1 MILILGSPLHAGLS
15 ILYQTLGARGAKL
28 VVFLSMD
35 AFPTR
40 VGMYLGATPE
50 ESSLLFTEEKES
62 VSLSD
67 IRALVMD
74 GFYVTAESLTGLD
87 LADIPYVQTE
97 TWAAFIA
104 LFELIGRKA
113 LVANNVNDREALA
126 TRWSTL
132 RYLSGQGLPVPRALV
147 TSDLS
152 ALQRF
157 TASVGSVGYKAVGD
171 AAEVLTQLDPG
182 QDDRFERL
190 AFCPVHFEEAPG
202 GRVATLTVVREQV
215 FVYCPEGDPPPDDLQ
230 QACLKAAVGL
240 GLVLAELPLR
250 CTERGWMVTG
260 LRPFPSPD
268 SLSDS
273 VILEAVVAL
282 LEGA

>member
-1 MILILGSPLHAGLS
+1 
-15 ILYQTLGARGAKL
+15 
-28 VVFLSMD
+28 MD

-50 ESSLLFTEEKES
+50 ESSLLLGALPDENSLLYSEEKET
-62 VSLSD
+62 VSLGE

-132 RYLSGQGLPVPRALV
+132 RYLARQGLPVPRALV
-147 TSDLS
+147 TSDLG

-157 TASVGSVGYKAVGD
+157 MALGPVGYKAVGD
-171 AAEVLTQLDPG
+171 AAEGLTQLDPAEG
-182 QDDRFERL
+182 ERFERL
-190 AFCPVHFEEAPG
+190 ALCPVHFEEAPA
-202 GRVATLTVVREQV
+202 GRVATLTVVRDQV
-215 FVYCPEGDPPPDDLQ
+215 FVYCPEGDPPPDELQ
-230 QACLKAAVGL
+230 KACLKAASGL

-250 CTERGWMVTG
+250 CNERGWVVTG
-260 LRPFPSPD
+260 LRAFPSPD